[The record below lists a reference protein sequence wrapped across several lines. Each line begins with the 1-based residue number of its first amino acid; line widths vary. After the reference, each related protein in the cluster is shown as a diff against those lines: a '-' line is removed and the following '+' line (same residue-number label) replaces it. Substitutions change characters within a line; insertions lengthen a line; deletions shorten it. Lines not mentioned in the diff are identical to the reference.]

1 LKRSTY
7 GRQGHRR
14 SVTGLSEFDPAARER
29 VSWNAGRKVGAKRA
43 LKPRQIWA
51 IRFFL
56 DQHGR
61 VRDRALFDLAID
73 SKLRGCDLVKIRISD
88 IVCDRKIR
96 TRATVVQQ
104 KTGRPVQF
112 ELMTDAR
119 ASLLKWLELR
129 GGSLEDFAFPSR
141 TDHAAHISTRQYAR
155 LVDEWVTGIGL
166 PGEDYGTHSL
176 RRTKASIIYKAT
188 GNLRAVQILLGHTKI
203 ESTVRYLGVDVEDA
217 LTLAEGTEI

>member
-1 LKRSTY
+1 M
-7 GRQGHRR
+7 
-14 SVTGLSEFDPAARER
+14 GLSEFDPATRER

-51 IRFFL
+51 IRFFF

-73 SKLRGCDLVKIRISD
+73 SRLRGCDLVKIRISD

-129 GGSLEDFAFPSR
+129 GGSLEDFAFLSR
-141 TDHAAHISTRQYAR
+141 TDHATHISTRQYAR

-166 PGEDYGTHSL
+166 SGEDYGAHSL

-188 GNLRAVQILLGHTKI
+188 GNLRAAQILLGHTKI

>member
-1 LKRSTY
+1 M
-7 GRQGHRR
+7 
-14 SVTGLSEFDPAARER
+14 GLSEFDPATHER
-29 VSWNAGRKVGAKRA
+29 VSWNAVRKVGAKRA

-51 IRFFL
+51 VRFFL
-56 DQHGR
+56 DQHRR

-112 ELMTDAR
+112 ELMDDAR

-129 GGSLEDFAFPSR
+129 GGSLEDYAFPSR
-141 TDHAAHISTRQYAR
+141 NDHMARISTRQ
-155 LVDEWVTGIGL
+155 
-166 PGEDYGTHSL
+166 
-176 RRTKASIIYKAT
+176 
-188 GNLRAVQILLGHTKI
+188 
-203 ESTVRYLGVDVEDA
+203 
-217 LTLAEGTEI
+217 